1 MSLWPFVALA
11 CLWRFDGLAHK
22 WLALRFPAP
31 PKDALTG
38 PIVIPDDLDA
48 VALQESEL
56 HAQESVR
63 EACRE
68 AFERYK
74 DWNKVR
80 TALGVGTRD

>member
-1 MSLWPFVALA
+1 MIDELALHKDMERGVQALA
-11 CLWRFDGLAHK
+11 VLENA
-22 WLALRFPAP
+22 AIM
-31 PKDALTG
+31 DAL
-38 PIVIPDDLDA
+38 A
-48 VALQESEL
+48 MQESEL